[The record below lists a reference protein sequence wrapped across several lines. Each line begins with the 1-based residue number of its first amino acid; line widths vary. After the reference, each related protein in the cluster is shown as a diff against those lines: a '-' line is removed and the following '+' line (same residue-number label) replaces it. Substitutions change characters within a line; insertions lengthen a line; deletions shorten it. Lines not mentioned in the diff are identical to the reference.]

1 MLKLSALKARNRL
14 TATSPYTIF
23 MPRLQRCV
31 TNLALFLGRCPQAF
45 TFRAFG
51 ALTLPATF
59 LLDSLNPLAQS
70 EGDLT
75 CATKI
80 PMRIVSLLPST
91 TEIVCALGLKDSLV
105 GITHECDYP
114 ASVLDKPRLT
124 ASRISQETMT
134 SAEIDHAVRSQLDGH
149 GSIYDLDEVRLRELN
164 PDLILTQELCDVC
177 AVSYQTVQRAARL
190 FDAEVRVISL
200 EPNTIGD
207 ILENIRMVG
216 DLTGRQSAAEKLVDD
231 LNRRLDRVRELT
243 AHIDRR
249 PRTLMLEWLEPAFA
263 PGHWVPE
270 QVAIAGGEQGF
281 GQAGRPSTTTTAE
294 EIRAYAPEV
303 IVLIPCGYYKEDI
316 LRQLPHANLPAGW
329 NELPAVKNG
338 EVWATDATSYF
349 SRPGPRVVEGVEILA
364 RILHPEIFGPPDDE
378 QAVRV

>member
-1 MLKLSALKARNRL
+1 L
-14 TATSPYTIF
+14 
-23 MPRLQRCV
+23 
-31 TNLALFLGRCPQAF
+31 
-45 TFRAFG
+45 
-51 ALTLPATF
+51 
-59 LLDSLNPLAQS
+59 
-70 EGDLT
+70 EG
-75 CATKI
+75 
-80 PMRIVSLLPST
+80 
-91 TEIVCALGLKDSLV
+91 SLV

-114 ASVLDKPRLT
+114 SSVAGKPRLT

-149 GSIYDLDEVRLRELN
+149 GSIYDLDEVRLRELK

-177 AVSYQTVQRAARL
+177 AVSYKTVERAARM
-190 FDAEVRVISL
+190 FEADVRVVSL

-207 ILENIRMVG
+207 IFENILMVG
-216 DLTGRQSAAEKLVDD
+216 ELTGRKIEADRVVGEL
-231 LNRRLDRVRELT
+231 RTRLDRVKELT
-243 AHIDRR
+243 AHVDRR

-270 QVAIAGGEQGF
+270 QVAVAGGDQGF

-316 LRQLPHANLPAGW
+316 LRQLPSANLPEGW
-329 NELPAVKNG
+329 KDLPAVRSG
-338 EVWATDATSYF
+338 DVWATDATSYF
-349 SRPGPRVVEGVEILA
+349 SRPGPRVVDGAEILA
-364 RILHPEIFGPPDDE
+364 RILHPEIFGAPDAE